1 MKRTLLGNNTP
12 RQIAQL
18 LVLSLL
24 LMTPLAYGQG
34 GDTVA
39 FKEGHPKT
47 YVVVKGDTLWSIAG
61 VFLQSPWQWQEIWY
75 SNRQI
80 DNPDL
85 IYPGDVLNLVY
96 IDGQPKLVLNRNKNI
111 KLTPKVRISELDLA
125 IPAIPLAA
133 VAPFLINSRVVE
145 QGVLKNAPYV
155 LAGKGGSIV
164 SGAGDQLFARGEFT
178 AEQDTFGI
186 FRPGQVFIDPETEEM
201 LGYQAVA
208 IANAQVIELNKDI
221 ATLAL
226 NQTTQEVRRSDRL
239 LEEEERIINSSFHP
253 STPERE
259 INGRIIAVEGG
270 VSQIGSMNSVVL
282 NRGLRDGLDIGHVLA
297 IYKVG
302 EQVRDPVSKE
312 IVKVPDS
319 REGILMVFRSFEKVS
334 YALVMKATKP
344 LSVMD
349 RVENP

>member
-1 MKRTLLGNNTP
+1 MKKALLANTTP
-12 RQIAQL
+12 RVITR
-18 LVLSLL
+18 LL
-24 LMTPLAYGQG
+24 LLLLLLITPLAYSQS
-34 GDTVA
+34 GDAVA
-39 FKEGHPKT
+39 LKAGHPET
-47 YVVVKGDTLWSIAG
+47 YEVVKGDTLWGIAG
-61 VFLQSPWQWQEIWY
+61 MFLQSPWQWPDIWH
-75 SNRQI
+75 SNPQI
-80 DNPDL
+80 DNPDK
-85 IYPGDVLNLVY
+85 IYPGDLLTLVY
-96 IDGQPKLVLNRNKNI
+96 IKGQPKLVLNRNKNI
-111 KLTPKVRISELDLA
+111 KLTPRVRISELDLA

-133 VAPFLINSRVVE
+133 ISPFLINSRVVE
-145 QGVLKNAPYV
+145 GNVLQTAPYV

-164 SGAGDQLFARGEFT
+164 SGAGDHLFARGEFV

-186 FRPGQVFIDPETEEM
+186 FRPGQAFIDPETEEM
-201 LGYQAVA
+201 LGYQAIA
-208 IANAQVIELNKDI
+208 IASAQMIELDKDI

-239 LEEEERIINSSFHP
+239 LEEEERVINSNFYP
-253 STPERE
+253 STPDRE
-259 INGRIIAVEGG
+259 INGHIIAVEGG

-302 EQVRDPVSKE
+302 EQVRDPVNKE